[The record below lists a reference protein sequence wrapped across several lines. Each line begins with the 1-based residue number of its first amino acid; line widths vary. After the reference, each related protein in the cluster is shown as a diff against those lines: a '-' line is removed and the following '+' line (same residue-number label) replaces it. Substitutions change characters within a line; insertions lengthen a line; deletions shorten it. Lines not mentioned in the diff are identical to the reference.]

1 MSRLH
6 IGWPLMAAGCLGL
19 IVTMVL
25 STAWRRPLMWLAP
38 MGRMALTNYLMQ
50 SLILSLVFHG
60 YALGQY
66 GNIPRAQQMLLS
78 AAILAFQCVF
88 SALWLKAFR
97 FGPMEWLWRCFT
109 YWQDRKSTRLNSRH

>member
-1 MSRLH
+1 MLRLTP
-6 IGWPLMAAGCLGL
+6 ISTRTDPLFPF
-19 IVTMVL
+19 TMLVL
-25 STAWRRPLMWLAP
+25 S
-38 MGRMALTNYLMQ
+38 NYLMQ

-66 GNIPRAQQMLLS
+66 GNIPRAKQMLLS

-109 YWQDRKSTRLNSRH
+109 YWQWQSMWREIGRAHV

>member
-1 MSRLH
+1 MLDMTYMSLLH
-6 IGWPLMAAGCLGL
+6 LGQPLMAAGYLGL

-66 GNIPRAQQMLLS
+66 GNIRSEEHTSELQSLMRISS
-78 AAILAFQCVF
+78 AVF
-88 SALWLKAFR
+88 CLK
-97 FGPMEWLWRCFT
+97 T
-109 YWQDRKSTRLNSRH
+109 K

>member
-1 MSRLH
+1 MLDMTDMALLH
-6 IGWPLMAAGCLGL
+6 PGQPLMAAGYLGL

-25 STAWRRPLMWLAP
+25 SNAWRRPLMWLAP

-66 GNIPRAQQMLLS
+66 GNIPRAQQRLLS

-97 FGPMEWLWRCFT
+97 FGPMGWRD
-109 YWQDRKSTRLNSRH
+109 WERPRLESQQL

>member
-1 MSRLH
+1 MLDMTYMSLLH
-6 IGWPLMAAGCLGL
+6 LGQPLMAAGYLGL

-66 GNIPRAQQMLLS
+66 RSEEHTSELQSLVRISYAVFCLKKKISKSDITQTMTLS
-78 AAILAFQCVF
+78 
-88 SALWLKAFR
+88 SKKYYR
-97 FGPMEWLWRCFT
+97 RT
-109 YWQDRKSTRLNSRH
+109 ST